1 MQPIIPNP
9 SRGGSFFF
17 SALALLG
24 PPRIYFEYLR
34 TDHVHPICGCDSRR
48 KALTCS
54 VIQWFGVLLHIASLF
69 VMKMPRKKSELPKR

>member
-34 TDHVHPICGCDSRR
+34 TDHVHPICGRDSRR

-54 VIQWFGVLLHIASLF
+54 VVRCAVDYCQF
-69 VMKMPRKKSELPKR
+69 VCDGNAA